1 MKLQL
6 GVIILFIGFSV
17 QAQTVRVAVAAN
29 AQFVL
34 QKLKADFEHKT
45 GVTVEIISGSSGKL
59 SSQIQSGAPYDV
71 FLSADMEFTEL
82 IYNRGFALSKPREY
96 ATGSLIVCS
105 ASGADVRNWKKI
117 VSTATIVKFAVANPK
132 TAPYGKA
139 AEEALNHFKLYKAIS
154 GQLVFGE
161 SINQVNTYIVKKVVE
176 LGFTTESLV
185 YEMPEGTQLKWLRID
200 KSAYKP
206 IRQGCV
212 LLKHAKSGSYLNSRK
227 FYDYLFSPAAKSIFK
242 QYGYGV

>member
-1 MKLQL
+1 MHLWL
-6 GVIILFIGFSV
+6 IVLFIGFSV
-17 QAQTVRVAVAAN
+17 QAQTIRVAVAAN

-34 QKLKADFEHKT
+34 QKLKADFEQKT
-45 GVTVEIISGSSGKL
+45 GIAVEVISGSSGKL
-59 SSQIQSGAPYDV
+59 SSQIQSGAPYDI
-71 FLSADMEFTEL
+71 FLSADMEFAEL
-82 IYNRGFALSKPREY
+82 LFKKGFALSKPRVY

-105 ASGADVRNWKKI
+105 ARGADVRNWKKI
-117 VSTATIVKFAVANPK
+117 VSTATTEKFAIANPK

-139 AEEALNHFKLYKAIS
+139 AEEALNYFKLYKAIS
-154 GQLVFGE
+154 GKLVFGE
-161 SINQVNTYIVKKVVE
+161 SINQVNTYLVKQVVE

-185 YEMPEGTQLKWLRID
+185 YEMPPGITLKWFRID

-212 LLKHAKSGSYLNSRK
+212 LLKHAKSGSDLNSRK
-227 FYDYLFSPAAKSIFK
+227 FYDYLFSPAAKLIFK